1 MNPSDA
7 VSALFGSKLRI
18 ALLGALLLGGTVG
31 GAFALGVLG
40 VPSVAAV
47 DNSFGDVTNETTEI
61 ETDLVV
67 SNPNPV
73 GVGLDGVSV
82 NYTVSM
88 NDIEMAQGGREG
100 VRVGTGNSTLG
111 LETDLRNDGIPPWW
125 VSHVRNG
132 ERTTVDIDATATSDL
147 LGRGVDFSRSREIR
161 TDLLSAFNSEE
172 TRPVNA
178 DSPLVSDP
186 VLYVNETRG
195 EWGTVSEAET
205 PIEMAFTVYNPNVEP
220 YVVSEIGYDITMNG
234 VEMGSGQTEEGY
246 VIPSES
252 TETIEFTTALQ
263 NRHLDDWWVTH
274 LDEDVRGH
282 QVTGLRIEFYAV
294 IEFPT
299 GGEARVPL
307 DALTYE
313 ETIETD
319 IFGEGD
325 DVRNGTDS
333 SEGGSGDGSGTDG
346 GTDDGDSTSDGG
358 MSGDDTSDG
367 DDTTDSG
374 TGTTDGDENTTDG
387 TDGGSGGSDGNTTGD
402 GSDDD
407 GSDDDGG
414 VLPV

>member
-7 VSALFGSKLRI
+7 VAALVGSKRKI
-18 ALLGALLLGGTVG
+18 ALLAVLVVVGTVG

-40 VPSVAAV
+40 APSVAAV
-47 DNSFGDVTNETTEI
+47 DNTFGDVTNETTAI

-100 VRVGTGNSTLG
+100 VRVGTGNSTLE
-111 LETDLRNDGIPPWW
+111 LETRLRNDGIPPWW

-132 ERTTVDIDATATSDL
+132 ERTTLDIDATATSDR
-147 LGRGVDFSRSREIR
+147 LGRSVDFSRSREIR
-161 TDLLSAFNSEE
+161 TDILGAFNSDE

-178 DSPLVSDP
+178 DSPLTGDP

-195 EWGTVSEAET
+195 EWGTVSELET
-205 PIEMAFTVYNPNVEP
+205 PIEMAFTVYNPNIEP
-220 YVVSEIGYDITMNG
+220 YAVTEIGYDITMNG

-246 VIPSES
+246 VIPSHS
-252 TETIEFTTALQ
+252 TETVEFTTGLE
-263 NRHLDDWWVTH
+263 NRRLDDWWVTH

-294 IEFPT
+294 IEFP
-299 GGEARVPL
+299 GGEEATVPL

-325 DVRNGTDS
+325 DVRNGSDPSTD
-333 SEGGSGDGSGTDG
+333 ERDSGDGGNE
-346 GTDDGDSTSDGG
+346 TSDGTADDD
-358 MSGDDTSDG
+358 MSDS

-374 TGTTDGDENTTDG
+374 NETDDDTTGG
-387 TDGGSGGSDGNTTGD
+387 TDGGS
-402 GSDDD
+402 DD
-407 GSDDDGG
+407 GSGDGTENGTDDGDDDGG
-414 VLPV
+414 ILPL

>member
-7 VSALFGSKLRI
+7 VSALVGSKIRV
-18 ALLGALLLGGTVG
+18 ALLAVLVLGGAVG
-31 GAFALGVLG
+31 GGFAAGVLG

-47 DNSFGDVTNETTEI
+47 DNTFGDVTNETTEI

-73 GVGLDGVSV
+73 GIGLDGVSV

-111 LETDLRNDGIPPWW
+111 LETQLRNDGIPPWW
-125 VSHVRNG
+125 VSHIRNG
-132 ERTTVDIDATATSDL
+132 ERTTLDIDANVTSDR
-147 LGRGVDFSRSREIR
+147 LGRSVDFSRSREIQ
-161 TDLLSAFNSEE
+161 TDILSAFNSDE

-178 DSPLVSDP
+178 DSPLTNDP

-195 EWGTVSEAET
+195 EWGTVSESET
-205 PIEMAFTVYNPNVEP
+205 PIEMAFTVYNPNIEP
-220 YVVSEIGYDITMNG
+220 YVVTEIGYDITMNG

-246 VIPSES
+246 SIPSYS
-252 TETIEFTTALQ
+252 TETIELTTALQ

-274 LDEDVRGH
+274 LDEEVRGH

-294 IEFPT
+294 IEFPS
-299 GGEARVPL
+299 GEEVTVPL
-307 DALTYE
+307 DSLTYE

-325 DVRNGTDS
+325 DVRNAS
-333 SEGGSGDGSGTDG
+333 EPSEGGSDGGGDGDDGGETSDGTTDDGNTTDG
-346 GTDDGDSTSDGG
+346 GNETDDGDTTENGTDDGTENG
-358 MSGDDTSDG
+358 TDG
-367 DDTTDSG
+367 DDD
-374 TGTTDGDENTTDG
+374 
-387 TDGGSGGSDGNTTGD
+387 
-402 GSDDD
+402 
-407 GSDDDGG
+407 G
-414 VLPV
+414 VLPL

>member
-1 MNPSDA
+1 MVAGGVLSTLT
-7 VSALFGSKLRI
+7 SSKLRI
-18 ALLGALLLGGTVG
+18 ALLAVLVVAGSIA
-31 GAFALGVLG
+31 GAFALGVFG

-47 DNSFGDVTNETTEI
+47 DNTFGDVTNETTTI

-73 GVGLDGVSV
+73 GIGLDGVSV

-100 VRVGTGNSTLG
+100 VGIGTGNSTLE
-111 LETDLRNDGIPPWW
+111 LETHLRNDGIPAWW

-132 ERTTVDIDATATSDL
+132 ERTTLDIDATATSDR

-161 TDLLSAFNSEE
+161 TDLLGAFNSDE

-178 DSPLVSDP
+178 NSALTDDP
-186 VLYVNETRG
+186 VLYVNETRA
-195 EWGTVSEAET
+195 EWGSVSESET
-205 PIEMAFTVYNPNVEP
+205 PIDMAFTVYNPNLEP
-220 YVVSEIGYDITMNG
+220 YAVTEIGYDITMNG

-246 VIPSES
+246 VIPSQS
-252 TETIEFTTALQ
+252 TETVEFTTELR

-294 IEFPT
+294 IEFP
-299 GGEARVPL
+299 GGEEATIPL

-325 DVRNGTDS
+325 DVRDT
-333 SEGGSGDGSGTDG
+333 DGSGSSDAEDGSDSEDGGTETDG
-346 GTDDGDSTSDGG
+346 GTTDGDGTSG
-358 MSGDDTSDG
+358 GDDTSDDDTSG
-367 DDTTDSG
+367 DDTTGDD
-374 TGTTDGDENTTDG
+374 TTEIETDDGSSDG
-387 TDGGSGGSDGNTTGD
+387 TENET
-402 GSDDD
+402 DDD
-407 GSDDDGG
+407 G
-414 VLPV
+414 VLPL

>member
-7 VSALFGSKLRI
+7 VSALVGSKLKI
-18 ALLGALLLGGTVG
+18 ALLGLLVVGGAVG
-31 GAFALGVLG
+31 GAFALGILG

-47 DNSFGDVTNETTEI
+47 DNTFGDVTNETTEI

-100 VRVGTGNSTLG
+100 VRVGTGNSTLA
-111 LETDLRNDGIPPWW
+111 LETQLRNDGIPPWW

-132 ERTTVDIDATATSDL
+132 ERTTLDIDATATSDR
-147 LGRGVDFSRSREIR
+147 LGRGVDFSRSREIE
-161 TDLLSAFNSEE
+161 TDLLGAFNSDE

-178 DSPLVSDP
+178 DSPLASDP

-195 EWGTVSEAET
+195 EWGSVSESET
-205 PIEMAFTVYNPNVEP
+205 PIDMAFTVYNPNFEP
-220 YVVSEIGYDITMNG
+220 YAVTEIGYDITMNG

-294 IEFPT
+294 IEFP
-299 GGEARVPL
+299 GGEEATVPL
-307 DALTYE
+307 DSLTYE

-319 IFGEGD
+319 IFGEGE
-325 DVRNGTDS
+325 DVRDGSDS
-333 SEGGSGDGSGTDG
+333 SDDGSDSG
-346 GTDDGDSTSDGG
+346 DDGDET
-358 MSGDDTSDG
+358 DDTSDG
-367 DDTTDSG
+367 
-374 TGTTDGDENTTDG
+374 GDETD
-387 TDGGSGGSDGNTTGD
+387 DGD
-402 GSDDD
+402 GSTENETDDGSGDGTENETDDGDDDD
-407 GSDDDGG
+407 G
-414 VLPV
+414 VLPL

>member
-1 MNPSDA
+1 MNPIDA
-7 VSALFGSKLRI
+7 VSALVGSKLRI
-18 ALLGALLLGGTVG
+18 ALLGVLVVGGTVG

-47 DNSFGDVTNETTEI
+47 DNTFGDVTNETTAI

-100 VRVGTGNSTLG
+100 VGVGTGNSTLE
-111 LETDLRNDGIPPWW
+111 LETQLRNEGIPPWW

-132 ERTTVDIDATATSDL
+132 ERTTLDIDATATSDR
-147 LGRGVDFSRSREIR
+147 LGRGVDFSKSREIE
-161 TDLLSAFNSEE
+161 TDLLGAFNSDE

-178 DSPLVSDP
+178 DSPLADDP
-186 VLYVNETRG
+186 VLYINETRG
-195 EWGTVSEAET
+195 EWGSVSESET
-205 PIEMAFTVYNPNVEP
+205 PIDMVFTVYNPNLEP
-220 YVVSEIGYDITMNG
+220 YAITEIGYDITMNG

-252 TETIEFTTALQ
+252 TETVEFTTALQ

-282 QVTGLRIEFYAV
+282 QVTDLRIEFYAV
-294 IEFPT
+294 IEFP
-299 GGEARVPL
+299 GGEEATVPL
-307 DALTYE
+307 DELTYE

-325 DVRNGTDS
+325 DVRNGGDS
-333 SEGGSGDGSGTDG
+333 SDTDDGGTETDDGSDG
-346 GTDDGDSTSDGG
+346 DNTTNGGNETDDGDSTTENDTDDGSGDETENESDGG
-358 MSGDDTSDG
+358 D
-367 DDTTDSG
+367 
-374 TGTTDGDENTTDG
+374 
-387 TDGGSGGSDGNTTGD
+387 
-402 GSDDD
+402 
-407 GSDDDGG
+407 DDDGG
-414 VLPV
+414 LLT